1 MAVRSN
7 ASGNTYDIAKDLAQN
22 ETELASYCYVLGL
35 DYAANSDT
43 ITIDQI
49 VERIRVQYKFND
61 MVNALSDSLAEAERL
76 PWHAP
81 NYYLR
86 TQHSRITK
94 LVRRRW
100 HWVKMAGG

>member
-1 MAVRSN
+1 MAVRNN
-7 ASGNTYDIAKDLAQN
+7 ASGNTYDAAKDLAQN
-22 ETELASYCYVLGL
+22 EVELASYCYVLGL

-61 MVNALSDSLAEAERL
+61 MVRAMTESLAEAERL
-76 PWHAP
+76 PSHAP

-86 TQHSRITK
+86 TQHSRTTK

>member
-1 MAVRSN
+1 MAVRNN
-7 ASGNTYDIAKDLAQN
+7 ASGNTYDAAKDLAQN
-22 ETELASYCYVLGL
+22 EVELASYCYVLGL

-61 MVNALSDSLAEAERL
+61 MVNALSETLAEAERL

-81 NYYLR
+81 N
-86 TQHSRITK
+86 
-94 LVRRRW
+94 
-100 HWVKMAGG
+100 

>member
-1 MAVRSN
+1 M
-7 ASGNTYDIAKDLAQN
+7 
-22 ETELASYCYVLGL
+22 ELASYCYVLGL

-61 MVNALSDSLAEAERL
+61 MVNALNETLTEAERL